1 VRRRIRI
8 PLSVALAGALTVA
21 ASASASAAA
30 DPDLLYVAVVTPDG
44 DGPGISS
51 YGTASPT
58 TGELSA
64 LPTSYTT
71 TDPNAIEIVGD
82 LGYAIV
88 PQWEDAEFTTQL
100 ATWDP
105 ATGAV
110 LSSRAITIDE
120 HSLAFAP
127 GWSVASAAFHGL
139 DSPDGASLQTVLCIY
154 VDYPDDTGDE
164 GCFLGAL
171 DPATALFTATADLSA
186 LRSAVSTSPDE
197 IATDPG
203 SGATAV
209 VDHRFDP
216 DTFDYLPYVA
226 TVTSGVMSAPVLMAG
241 VRDAVGAGMPQ
252 GADYGPDGTLWLS
265 YRVSASG
272 DLLLLSF
279 GPGSA
284 LDTATPT
291 VVGPL
296 TSSDPDGPRVGFAAT
311 SLAAAS
317 WTTTELD
324 DESGSDPGSDTPAL
338 ADTGASPMVGAAFA
352 AVVLLLAGSLLLA
365 ARRHRTS

>member
-1 VRRRIRI
+1 MRRRIRI
-8 PLSVALAGALTVA
+8 LLSVALAGALTVA
-21 ASASASAAA
+21 ASASASAEA
-30 DPDLLYVAVVTPDG
+30 DPDVLHVAVVTPDG

-51 YGTASPT
+51 YGTASRT

-64 LPTSYTT
+64 LPTPYTS
-71 TDPNAIEIVGD
+71 TDPNAIEIVGE
-82 LGYAIV
+82 LGYAVV
-88 PQWEDAEFTTQL
+88 PQWEDAVFTTQL

-105 ATGAV
+105 ATGAT
-110 LSSRAITIDE
+110 LSSRAVTIDE
-120 HSLAFAP
+120 GSLPFAA
-127 GWSVASAAFHGL
+127 GWSVASADFDGL
-139 DSPDGASLQTVLCIY
+139 DSPDGASLQTALCIY
-154 VDYPDDTGDE
+154 VDYPDNTGDE

-171 DPATALFTATADLSA
+171 DPATALFTATVDLSA
-186 LRSAVSTSPDE
+186 LHSAVSASPDE

-209 VDHRFDP
+209 FDYRFDP
-216 DTFDYLPYVA
+216 DAFEYVPYLA
-226 TVTSGVMSAPVLMAG
+226 IVTSGVLSAPVAMAG

-252 GADYGPDGTLWLS
+252 GADYDPDGTLWLS
-265 YRVSASG
+265 YRASASG

-279 GPGSA
+279 APGSA

-317 WTTTELD
+317 WTTTVID
-324 DESGSDPGSDTPAL
+324 DDSDEGAGSGTAAL
-338 ADTGASPMVGAAFA
+338 PDTGASPALGATAA
-352 AVVLLLAGSLLLA
+352 AVGLLLAGSLLLA
-365 ARRHRTS
+365 ARRRRTS